1 MKMLLKET
9 LNHFFFKF
17 QSDLMNKSLFQDWLA
32 FAKGGD
38 TFRFQGKLKFKNNGA
53 PLEEDNFAFCK
64 VKLFH

>member
-1 MKMLLKET
+1 
-9 LNHFFFKF
+9 
-17 QSDLMNKSLFQDWLA
+17 MNKSLFQDWLA

-38 TFRFQGKLKFKNNGA
+38 TFTFQGKLKFKNNGA